1 MKSRSAPVV
10 SRAVALL
17 ALLALP
23 LAFGSMTAWAG
34 DDSPLVDAV
43 EAKNHDAVIALLYKG
58 VDVRQRSADGTT
70 ALHWAAH
77 YDDRDLVKR
86 LLKAGA
92 DPNVVND
99 YGSSPMQEA
108 AVTADPVVIEM
119 LLKAGADVD
128 SPNPEGQTALMVVA
142 RTGNIE
148 AAKVLLKHG
157 ARVNATESWGGQS
170 ALMWA
175 AAESQ
180 PEMVKLLASHGADVN
195 ARSLIRDWQRRITA
209 EGRPKNE
216 NHGGF
221 TPMLYAAR
229 EGCVECI
236 KNLLKAHADI
246 NLTDPDG
253 TTPLNMALLNMRFD
267 TAAYLISQHAD
278 VNKWDFWGRTPLYNA
293 IDLNTVPRGGRPD
306 LPSLDKATGLDVAEM
321 LLKAGADVNAQLKLR
336 PPYRNGVFDRGGD
349 QVISTGATPLLVA
362 AKIGDVP
369 AVQLLLKYKAAVEI
383 PTSEGVTP
391 LMAAAGMGHS
401 FNPTRGRY
409 KTDDDGAACVKLLVA
424 AGGKINEADLQGL
437 TPLHA
442 AAQHGWDDTVKLLVA
457 DGADL
462 QPKDKLGLTPI
473 DHAEGKQPRAFLE
486 PEHVPHK
493 ETVALLTGYIVA
505 ATGKPP
511 IQFAGTLNRQTRGT
525 GGAVGG
531 GLGQGAA
538 QVAQNNDGGAARRRP
553 GQGAGAPG
561 GAQAPNAAGASGA
574 GAPNGGGAAAG
585 APNAAGASG
594 SAPNGAGASGSGVG
608 APAGAQ
614 GATGD
619 HPAHPSATQKH
630 AAAAQPPVRPRAQGA
645 SENQPTAESEAAPVR
660 TAKEP
665 RKTTDE

>member
-1 MKSRSAPVV
+1 MKSRSATVTA
-10 SRAVALL
+10 RAA

-23 LAFGSMTAWAG
+23 LAFGSMTAWA
-34 DDSPLVDAV
+34 DDGLVNAV
-43 EAKNHDAVIALLYKG
+43 EAKNHDAVTALLDKG
-58 VDVRQRSADGTT
+58 ADVRQRSADGTT

-92 DPNVVND
+92 NPNVVND

-108 AVTADPVVIEM
+108 AVTADPAVIEM

-128 SPNPEGQTALMVVA
+128 SPNSEGQTALMVVA
-142 RTGNIE
+142 RTGNVD
-148 AAKVLLKHG
+148 AAKELLKHG
-157 ARVNATESWGGQS
+157 AHVNATESWGGQS

-180 PEMVKLLASHGADVN
+180 ADMVKLLVSHGADVN
-195 ARSLIRDWQRRITA
+195 ARSLVRDWQRRITA

-221 TPMLYAAR
+221 TPLLYAAR
-229 EGCVECI
+229 EGCIDCI
-236 KNLLKAHADI
+236 KNLLKGNADI

-267 TAAYLISQHAD
+267 TAAFLISQHAD
-278 VNKWDFWGRTPLYNA
+278 VNRWDFWGRTPLYNA

-306 LPSLDKATGLDVAEM
+306 LPSLDKATGVDVAEL

-362 AKIGDVP
+362 AKVGDVP
-369 AVQLLLKYKAAVEI
+369 AVQLLLKYKADVEI
-383 PTSEGVTP
+383 TTSEGVTP

-409 KTDDDGAACVKLLVA
+409 KTDDDGAACVKLLQA

-486 PEHVPHK
+486 PEHVPQK
-493 ETVALLTGYIVA
+493 ETIALLTGYIVA

-538 QVAQNNDGGAARRRP
+538 QVAQNNQGGARR
-553 GQGAGAPG
+553 GQGQAASAPSGAP
-561 GAQAPNAAGASGA
+561 AAPNAAGPSGA
-574 GAPNGGGAAAG
+574 GAAPAAPQGGS
-585 APNAAGASG
+585 GASK
-594 SAPNGAGASGSGVG
+594 
-608 APAGAQ
+608 
-614 GATGD
+614 D
-619 HPAHPSATQKH
+619 HPAHPSTTQKQG
-630 AAAAQPPVRPRAQGA
+630 ASAQPPVRPRAQGA
-645 SENQPTAESEAAPVR
+645 SDNQPTAESESAPVR

-665 RKTTDE
+665 RKATDE